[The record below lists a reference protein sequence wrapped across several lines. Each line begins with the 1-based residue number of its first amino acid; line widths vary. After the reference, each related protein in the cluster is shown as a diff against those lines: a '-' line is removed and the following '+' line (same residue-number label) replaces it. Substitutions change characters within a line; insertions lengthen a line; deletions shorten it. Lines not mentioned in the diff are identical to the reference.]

1 MKIMLLII
9 AATFIWDFGLITPLV
24 RCLFIALVLIKIVLS
39 GPSVIK
45 DLIKPRRFM

>member
-9 AATFIWDFGLITPLV
+9 AATFIWDFGLCTPIV
-24 RCLFIALVLIKIVLS
+24 RNLFIVLVLIKVILS